1 MKPDPQSLMTQPDIA
16 VARAYLQRRGLTP
29 FPFQED
35 VWVAYLSGESGLIH
49 APTGAGKT
57 LAAWLGPVL
66 EGLAEGH
73 HLDGRKP
80 KRSKTPPLRVLWITP
95 MRALAHDT
103 AGALQRVLDDLQL
116 PWSLETRT
124 GDTSSAV
131 RSRQS
136 RRLPTALITT
146 PESLSLLLTRPN
158 ANEMFSGL
166 RLVVADEWH
175 ELMSTKRG
183 VQAELGLA
191 RLRRWQ
197 PGLRL
202 WGLSATMGNLELA
215 LQTLLGAADFL
226 TGEIPSGRLV
236 RADIPSLLRIDSIL
250 PSQIERFPWAGHLGL
265 RLLPQ
270 VIAEIEA
277 SRSVLVFTNTRSQ
290 TEIWYQAIL
299 EQRPDWAGIMAL
311 HHGSLDPGTR
321 QWVVDNLRAGKLR
334 CVVSTSSLD
343 LGVDFTPVDR
353 VFQVGSPKG
362 VGRLLQRAGR
372 SGHQPGV
379 ESRITCVPAQALELV
394 EYAAA
399 RAAVQSGEIEAR
411 LPLEKP
417 LDVLVQHL
425 VTIALGGGFAA
436 DDLYREVRTSRAYR
450 NLTEAEWRWALD
462 FVTRGGPALK
472 AYPLYSRVVQ
482 QGERYVVLDK
492 EIAQMHR
499 MSIGTITSDVDL
511 QVRYLKGG
519 RVGQIEESFIARLR
533 PGDRF
538 TLGGKVLELVRV
550 RDMTAWVR
558 RATHKKGVVPR
569 WMGGRLPLSNELS
582 RAIRRQ
588 LDLAHQGSYTAPEMQ
603 AVRPLLELQGRWSQ
617 IPALDTLLIE
627 RLKTREGHHLFFY
640 PFEGLLVH
648 QGLSALLAYRL
659 SRLAPLTFTL
669 TSNDYGFEML
679 SPDPVPLEAALSG
692 GLLWTENL
700 LEDILSSVN
709 AAEMARRQFRD
720 IARIS
725 GLAYSRFPGGVKTAR
740 QLQASSGLI
749 FDVLQNYDP
758 HNLLL
763 DQSQREVLEGQ
774 LESSRLQAA
783 LSAMAAARI
792 VLQDVKRP
800 TPLAFPLLVD
810 RMRQTVSS
818 ETLEDRVR
826 RMQVRLE
833 LEAEK
838 LGSGSKRRRN

>member
-1 MKPDPQSLMTQPDIA
+1 
-16 VARAYLQRRGLTP
+16 V
-29 FPFQED
+29 
-35 VWVAYLSGESGLIH
+35 
-49 APTGAGKT
+49 
-57 LAAWLGPVL
+57 
-66 EGLAEGH
+66 
-73 HLDGRKP
+73 
-80 KRSKTPPLRVLWITP
+80 
-95 MRALAHDT
+95 
-103 AGALQRVLDDLQL
+103 
-116 PWSLETRT
+116 
-124 GDTSSAV
+124 
-131 RSRQS
+131 
-136 RRLPTALITT
+136 
-146 PESLSLLLTRPN
+146 
-158 ANEMFSGL
+158 
-166 RLVVADEWH
+166 
-175 ELMSTKRG
+175 
-183 VQAELGLA
+183 
-191 RLRRWQ
+191 
-197 PGLRL
+197 
-202 WGLSATMGNLELA
+202 
-215 LQTLLGAADFL
+215 
-226 TGEIPSGRLV
+226 
-236 RADIPSLLRIDSIL
+236 
-250 PSQIERFPWAGHLGL
+250 
-265 RLLPQ
+265 
-270 VIAEIEA
+270 
-277 SRSVLVFTNTRSQ
+277 
-290 TEIWYQAIL
+290 
-299 EQRPDWAGIMAL
+299 
-311 HHGSLDPGTR
+311 
-321 QWVVDNLRAGKLR
+321 
-334 CVVSTSSLD
+334 
-343 LGVDFTPVDR
+343 
-353 VFQVGSPKG
+353 
-362 VGRLLQRAGR
+362 
-372 SGHQPGV
+372 
-379 ESRITCVPAQALELV
+379 
-394 EYAAA
+394 
-399 RAAVQSGEIEAR
+399 
-411 LPLEKP
+411 
-417 LDVLVQHL
+417 
-425 VTIALGGGFAA
+425 ALGFGFC
-436 DDLYREVRTSRAYR
+436 Y
-450 NLTEAEWRWALD
+450 
-462 FVTRGGPALK
+462 RGGPALK

-833 LEAEK
+833 QEAEK